1 MHLLKENSTN
11 EKLENELI
19 RINVKRQF
27 QKLHSLQI
35 HTNLLQLQIHL
46 TLVVYGVNVKTMLN
60 LLHFSF
66 KVQFK
71 GIIVSS
77 VYDYL

>member
-1 MHLLKENSTN
+1 MPWEILYLYVPFREYMHLLKENSTN

-27 QKLHSLQI
+27 QKIHSLQI
-35 HTNLLQLQIHL
+35 HMHLLQLQIHL
-46 TLVVYGVNVKTMLN
+46 ALVVYGVNVKSFLD

-66 KVQFK
+66 
-71 GIIVSS
+71 
-77 VYDYL
+77 

>member
-27 QKLHSLQI
+27 QKLNSLQI
-35 HTNLLQLQIHL
+35 HIHLLQLQIHL
-46 TLVVYGVNVKTMLN
+46 ALVVYGVNVKSFLD

-66 KVQFK
+66 
-71 GIIVSS
+71 
-77 VYDYL
+77 

>member
-1 MHLLKENSTN
+1 MYLLKENSTN

-35 HTNLLQLQIHL
+35 HTNLLQLQIHV
-46 TLVVYGVNVKTMLN
+46 TLVVYGVNVKSMLN

-66 KVQFK
+66 
-71 GIIVSS
+71 
-77 VYDYL
+77 

>member
-1 MHLLKENSTN
+1 MPWEILYLYVPFREYMHLLKENSTN

-35 HTNLLQLQIHL
+35 HIHLLQLQVHL
-46 TLVVYGVNVKTMLN
+46 ALVVYGVNVKSFLD

-66 KVQFK
+66 
-71 GIIVSS
+71 
-77 VYDYL
+77 

>member
-1 MHLLKENSTN
+1 MPWEILYLYVPFREYMHLLKENSTN

-27 QKLHSLQI
+27 QKLHTLQI
-35 HTNLLQLQIHL
+35 HIHLLQLQIHL
-46 TLVVYGVNVKTMLN
+46 ALVVYGVNVKSFLD

-66 KVQFK
+66 
-71 GIIVSS
+71 
-77 VYDYL
+77 